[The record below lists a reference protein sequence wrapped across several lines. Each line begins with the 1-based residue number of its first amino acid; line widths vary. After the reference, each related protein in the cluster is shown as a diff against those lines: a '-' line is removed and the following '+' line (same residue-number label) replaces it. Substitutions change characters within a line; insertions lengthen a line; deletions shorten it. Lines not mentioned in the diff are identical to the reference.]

1 MFFGKSLQS
10 SAQFLSE
17 KNEGVAFLTKCQ
29 APKNTGV
36 STNEEATKGY
46 SRLFMISP
54 YLRPFV
60 ITLTKTV
67 LGTHYIMDK
76 IETLLLLV
84 VIFYFHP

>member
-1 MFFGKSLQS
+1 MKRL
-10 SAQFLSE
+10 L
-17 KNEGVAFLTKCQ
+17 L
-29 APKNTGV
+29 
-36 STNEEATKGY
+36 GY